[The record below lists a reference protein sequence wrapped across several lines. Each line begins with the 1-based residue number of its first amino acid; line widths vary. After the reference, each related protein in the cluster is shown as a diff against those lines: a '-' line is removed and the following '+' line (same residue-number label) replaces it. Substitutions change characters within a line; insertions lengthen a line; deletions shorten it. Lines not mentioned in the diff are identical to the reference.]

1 MATLMDVIM
10 QEYGGA
16 SLQDRQ
22 AGAVRARR
30 QSMINQ
36 PTGFEGNQGRAFEQ
50 EIYRANPSRLGMG
63 MPAPQMDQFRETLP
77 TAAEQAQFDPI
88 MRRVQ
93 SAAGAPMVQLST
105 PMTTEDIATARRQPA
120 EAPIF
125 GYNPER
131 GAFGLN
137 YERAIRPFRDVL
149 SPAPSGMPQAPT
161 YGTPSFPTPTFST
174 GVNRVIDRVAST
186 ITGTPTPSASAAAA
200 ATAPVQAASAP
211 MMPSTMVGRG
221 DYNDVFNVPYTPALG
236 ANYNDVFNAP
246 YTPPAVR
253 QRPLPEVLASRDER
267 TVAPKREPGFFERIF
282 GGTQY
287 QSNNLPLLMQP
298 QGPMPVTG
306 APMPEAINYG
316 DPNNAADF
324 FRADRLLMQQNPA
337 MFGLLGGSNG

>member
-30 QSMINQ
+30 QSLINQ
-36 PTGFEGNQGRAFEQ
+36 PTGFEGDQGRAFEQ

-105 PMTTEDIATARRQPA
+105 PMTAEEVATARRQPA

-137 YERAIRPFRDVL
+137 YERAIRPFMNAL
-149 SPAPSGMPQAPT
+149 SPAPQAAAMTPAPT
-161 YGTPSFPTPTFST
+161 YGTPGFPAQGGTGSFST
-174 GVNRVIDRVAST
+174 GVNRVIDRVANT
-186 ITGTPTPSASAAAA
+186 ITGTPTPSVSAAAA
-200 ATAPVQAASAP
+200 ATAP
-211 MMPSTMVGRG
+211 MMPTTMVGRG
-221 DYNDVFNVPYTPALG
+221 DYNDVFNVPYVAQG

-246 YTPPAVR
+246 YTPPAMR

-287 QSNNLPLLMQP
+287 QSNNLPVLLQP
-298 QGPMPVTG
+298 QGPMPGTG
-306 APMPEAINYG
+306 ATIPESINWG
-316 DPNNAADF
+316 DPNRAADF
-324 FRADRLLMQQNPA
+324 FAADRLLMQQNPA